1 MRETEPRAVTLYR
14 ESLPPGTV
22 VDFAY
27 DGLDRL
33 GIPAYSAAFWPEE
46 GEPVNGAGYGTTTG
60 EAAIGAFGE
69 LVEDTFCGSSLA
81 RLPRVRAS
89 YEELVRRHGADG
101 VLDPVAACLEAGSD
115 YDHSRELH
123 WIEARR
129 YPSDEVVLVPVE
141 LAASHFGDLAPEER
155 ERGALFTP
163 ITNGLGAGP
172 TLAHAL
178 SHGLL
183 ELIQRDGNSVNYRAM
198 DQGVALDLDEVSDPG
213 TRDLLA
219 RLDDAGIDVV
229 AKLAAT
235 DFGMTNLYVVGHD
248 RDPGDAPYPIMLSA
262 CGEAA
267 HPDRERA
274 LRKATLEFVAARARK
289 LFHHGPF
296 EAIEPVVPPGYLDH
310 FRNRPLQS
318 EEDRSLSAWL
328 DWLSL
333 SHEEMMD
340 LLSDPVLAV
349 RSRRKFSSLP
359 YTPDLGGDDRE
370 GLLARVA
377 RSLRE
382 AGLDVLY
389 VDLSPPDGSTRVV
402 HAIVPGLEVETMSYG
417 RIGPRNL
424 RRLLD
429 RGSDLVGLGEL
440 PHGRPEARRILLT
453 EDATE
458 NLGGPA
464 WLDYAAVGRTVGRL
478 YPLYREP
485 GRHVTALALEQG
497 AGTR

>member
-22 VDFAY
+22 IDFAY
-27 DGLDRL
+27 EGLDRL
-33 GIPAYSAAFWPEE
+33 GIPAYSAAFWPGE
-46 GEPVNGAGYGTTTG
+46 GESVNGAGYGTTAG

-69 LVEDTFCGSSLA
+69 LVEDTFCGASLA
-81 RLPRVRAS
+81 RMPRVRGS
-89 YEELVRRHGADG
+89 YEELVSRRGTGG
-101 VLDPVAACLEAGSD
+101 VLDPVAACLEAGSG
-115 YDHSRELH
+115 YDHSRELD

-129 YPSDEVVLVPVE
+129 YPSGETVLVPVE
-141 LAASHFGDLAPEER
+141 LAASHLGDLAAEER
-155 ERGALFTP
+155 GRGALFTP

-172 TLAHAL
+172 SFAHAL

-183 ELIQRDGNSVNYRAM
+183 ELIQRDGNSVGYRAM
-198 DQGVALDLDEVSDPG
+198 DRGVALDLDEISDPG
-213 TRDLLA
+213 TRVLLD
-219 RLDDAGIDVV
+219 RLDAAGIDVV

-248 RDPGDAPYPIMLSA
+248 RDPEDAPHPIMLSA

-274 LRKATLEFVAARARK
+274 LRKATLEFVAARSRK

-310 FRNRPLQS
+310 FRDRPLES

-333 SHEEMMD
+333 SHEEMMGM
-340 LLSDPVLAV
+340 LADPVLAV
-349 RSRRKFSSLP
+349 RSRRAFSGLPHTKF
-359 YTPDLGGDDRE
+359 DGDDRE
-370 GLLARVA
+370 ALLATVTQ
-377 RSLRE
+377 SLRG

-389 VDLSPPDGSTRVV
+389 VDLSPRDDGIRVV

-424 RRLLD
+424 RRLLG
-429 RGSDLVGLGEL
+429 RGSDLVGLGE
-440 PHGRPEARRILLT
+440 PPGDRPEARRILLT
-453 EDATE
+453 EAATE
-458 NLGGPA
+458 EFGGPA
-464 WLDYAAVGRTVGRL
+464 WLDYAALRRTVGRL

-485 GRHVTALALEQG
+485 GRHVAALALERG
-497 AGTR
+497 ANAR

>member
-1 MRETEPRAVTLYR
+1 MRETEPSAVTFYR
-14 ESLPPGTV
+14 ESLPPGTLI
-22 VDFAY
+22 DFAY

-33 GIPAYSAAFWPEE
+33 SIPAYSAAFWPEE
-46 GEPVNGAGYGTTTG
+46 GDPVNGAGYGTTTG

-69 LVEDTFCGSSLA
+69 LVEDTFCGASLPQ
-81 RLPRVRAS
+81 LPRVRAS
-89 YEELVRRHGADG
+89 YDELVSRHGTGG
-101 VLDPVAACLEAGSD
+101 VLDPVAACLEAGSG
-115 YDHSRELH
+115 YDHSRELD
-123 WIEARR
+123 WVEARR

-141 LAASHFGDLAPEER
+141 LAASHFGDLTPEER

-172 TLAHAL
+172 SFAHAL

-183 ELIQRDGNSVNYRAM
+183 ELVQRDGNSVNYRAM
-198 DQGVALDLDEVSDPG
+198 DMGVALDLDEISDAG
-213 TRDLLA
+213 TRALLE
-219 RLDDAGIDVV
+219 RLDDAGINVV

-248 RDPGDAPYPIMLSA
+248 RDPGDAPHPIMLSA

-318 EEDRSLSAWL
+318 EEDRSLHAWL
-328 DWLSL
+328 GWLSL
-333 SHEEMMD
+333 SHAEMMN

-349 RSRRKFSSLP
+349 RSREKFSGLP
-359 YTPDLGGDDRE
+359 HTEIDGDDRE
-370 GLLARVA
+370 GLLATVA
-377 RSLRE
+377 GSLRE
-382 AGLDVLY
+382 AGLDILY
-389 VDLSPPDGSTRVV
+389 VDLSPQGGGTRVI

-424 RRLLD
+424 GRLLE
-429 RGSDLVGLGEL
+429 RGSDLVGLGE
-440 PHGRPEARRILLT
+440 PPEDRPEARRILLT
-453 EDATE
+453 QADEE
-458 NLGGPA
+458 RFGGPA
-464 WLDYAAVGRTVGRL
+464 WLDYAAVERTVGSF

-485 GRHVTALALEQG
+485 GRHVTALAMEQG
-497 AGTR
+497 AK

>member
-1 MRETEPRAVTLYR
+1 M
-14 ESLPPGTV
+14 

-27 DGLDRL
+27 EGLDRL

-69 LVEDTFCGSSLA
+69 LVEDTFCGASLA
-81 RLPRVRAS
+81 RLPRVRGS
-89 YEELVRRHGADG
+89 YKVLVSERGEAG
-101 VLDPVAACLEAGSD
+101 VLDPVAACLEAGSP
-115 YDHSRELH
+115 YDHSRELS
-123 WIEARR
+123 WVEARR
-129 YPSDEVVLVPVE
+129 YPSGEAVLVPVE
-141 LAASHFGDLAPEER
+141 LVASHFGDLAPEER
-155 ERGALFTP
+155 GRGALFTP

-172 TLAHAL
+172 SLAHAL

-183 ELIQRDGNSVNYRAM
+183 ELIQRDGNSVSYRAM
-198 DQGVALDLDEVSDPG
+198 DRGVALDLDEISDPG
-213 TRDLLA
+213 TRALLEG
-219 RLDDAGIDVV
+219 LDAAGINVV
-229 AKLAAT
+229 PKLAAT
-235 DFGMTNLYVVGHD
+235 DFGTTNLYVVGHD
-248 RDPGDAPYPIMLSA
+248 RDPEDAPHPIMLSA

-274 LRKATLEFVAARARK
+274 LRKATLEFVAARSRK

-310 FRNRPLQS
+310 FRDRPLAS

-333 SHEEMMD
+333 SHGEMMEM
-340 LLSDPVLAV
+340 LAEPVLSV
-349 RSRRKFSSLP
+349 RSRRAFSSLP
-359 YTPDLGGDDRE
+359 HTELDGDDRE
-370 GLLARVA
+370 GLLEFVA
-377 RSLRE
+377 GNLRE

-424 RRLLD
+424 RRLLE
-429 RGSDLVGLGEL
+429 RGSDLVGLGE
-440 PHGRPEARRILLT
+440 PPEGRPEARRILLT
-453 EDATE
+453 EAAAQE
-458 NLGGPA
+458 FGGPA
-464 WLDYAAVGRTVGRL
+464 WLDYAAVERTVGRL

-485 GRHVTALALEQG
+485 GRHVAALALERG
-497 AGTR
+497 ASAR

>member
-1 MRETEPRAVTLYR
+1 MRETEPHAVTLYR

-22 VDFAY
+22 IDFAY
-27 DGLDRL
+27 ENLDRL
-33 GIPAYSAAFWPEE
+33 GIPAYSVAFWPKE
-46 GEPVNGAGYGTTTG
+46 GEPANGAGYGTTEG

-69 LVEDTFCGSSLA
+69 LAEEASSGMSLA

-89 YEELVRRHGADG
+89 YDELVPRHGIGG
-101 VLDPVAACLEAGSD
+101 VLDPVTSCLEAGSD
-115 YDHSRELH
+115 YDHSRELD
-123 WIEARR
+123 WVEARR
-129 YPSDEVVLVPVE
+129 YPTGETVLVPVE
-141 LAASHFGDLAPEER
+141 LAASHFGDLTPEER
-155 ERGALFTP
+155 GKGALFTP

-172 TLAHAL
+172 SFAHAL

-198 DQGVALDLDEVSDPG
+198 DMGVALDLDEISDPG
-213 TRDLLA
+213 TRSLLD
-219 RLDDAGIDVV
+219 RLDAAGINVV

-248 RDPGDAPYPIMLSA
+248 RDPEDAPYPIMLSA

-267 HPDRERA
+267 HPDREKA

-296 EAIEPVVPPGYLDH
+296 EAIEPVVPPGYLNH
-310 FRNRPLQS
+310 FRDRPLQS

-333 SHEEMMD
+333 SHAQMMD
-340 LLSDPVLAV
+340 LLADPVLAV
-349 RSRRKFSSLP
+349 RSRRAFSSLP
-359 YTPDLGGDDRE
+359 HTQLDGDDRE
-370 GLLARVA
+370 GLLANVA
-377 RSLRE
+377 GSLRD
-382 AGLDVLY
+382 AGLDILY
-389 VDLSPPDGSTRVV
+389 VDLSPPGGDTCVI

-429 RGSDLVGLGEL
+429 RGSDLVGLGE
-440 PHGRPEARRILLT
+440 PPQGRPEARASCSRRPPRSSSAGLLGST
-453 EDATE
+453 TRRSRRPSAASTPCTASPAATS
-458 NLGGPA
+458 
-464 WLDYAAVGRTVGRL
+464 RL
-478 YPLYREP
+478 SP
-485 GRHVTALALEQG
+485 
-497 AGTR
+497 

>member
-1 MRETEPRAVTLYR
+1 MRETEPRAVTAYR

-22 VDFAY
+22 IDFAY
-27 DGLDRL
+27 EGLDRL

-69 LVEDTFCGSSLA
+69 LVEDTFCGASLA

-89 YEELVRRHGADG
+89 YEELVSRHGADG
-101 VLDPVAACLEAGSD
+101 VLDPVAACLEAGSS
-115 YDHSRELH
+115 YDHSRELA
-123 WIEARR
+123 WVEARR
-129 YPSDEVVLVPVE
+129 YPSGETVLVPVE
-141 LAASHFGDLAPEER
+141 LAASHFGDLTAGER
-155 ERGALFTP
+155 GRGALFTP

-172 TLAHAL
+172 SLAHAL

-183 ELIQRDGNSVNYRAM
+183 ELIQRDGNSVGYRAM
-198 DQGVALDLDEVSDPG
+198 DRGVALDLDEIADPD
-213 TRDLLA
+213 TRALLDN
-219 RLDDAGIDVV
+219 LGGAGITVV
-229 AKLAAT
+229 PKLAAT
-235 DFGMTNLYVVGHD
+235 DFGMTNLYIVGYD
-248 RDPGDAPYPIMLSA
+248 SDPEDAPHPIMLSA

-274 LRKATLEFVAARARK
+274 LRKATLEFVAARSRK

-296 EAIEPVVPPGYLDH
+296 EAIEPVVPPGYLNH
-310 FRNRPLQS
+310 FRNRPLES

-333 SHEEMMD
+333 SHEEMIEM
-340 LLSDPVLAV
+340 LTDPVLAV
-349 RSRRKFSSLP
+349 RSRRRLSSLP
-359 YTPDLGGDDRE
+359 HTQLDGDDRE
-370 GLLARVA
+370 GLLAFVA
-377 RSLRE
+377 EGLRE

-402 HAIVPGLEVETMSYG
+402 HAIVPGLEVETISYG

-424 RRLLD
+424 GRLLD
-429 RGSDLVGLGEL
+429 RGSDLVGLGE
-440 PHGRPEARRILLT
+440 PPQDRPEARRILLT
-453 EDATE
+453 EAATE
-458 NLGGPA
+458 ELGGPA
-464 WLDYAAVGRTVGRL
+464 WLDYAALRRTVGRL

-485 GRHVTALALEQG
+485 GRHVTALALERG
-497 AGTR
+497 ANAR

>member
-1 MRETEPRAVTLYR
+1 MRETEPHAVILYR

-22 VDFAY
+22 IDFAY
-27 DGLDRL
+27 ENLDRL
-33 GIPAYSAAFWPEE
+33 GIPAYSVAFWPEE
-46 GEPVNGAGYGTTTG
+46 GEPANGAGYGTTEG

-69 LVEDTFCGSSLA
+69 LAEEASSGMSLA

-89 YEELVRRHGADG
+89 YDDLVSRHGIGG
-101 VLDPVAACLEAGSD
+101 VLDPVTSCLKAGSD

-123 WIEARR
+123 WVEARR
-129 YPSDEVVLVPVE
+129 YPSGEAVLVPVE
-141 LAASHFGDLAPEER
+141 LAASHFGDLTPEELR
-155 ERGALFTP
+155 RGALFTP

-172 TLAHAL
+172 SFAHAL

-198 DQGVALDLDEVSDPG
+198 DMGVALDLDEISDPG
-213 TRDLLA
+213 TRALLD
-219 RLDDAGIDVV
+219 RLDTAGINVV
-229 AKLAAT
+229 AKLAAA
-235 DFGMTNLYVVGHD
+235 DLGMTNLYVVGHD
-248 RDPGDAPYPIMLSA
+248 RDPEDAPYPIMLSA

-267 HPDRERA
+267 HPDREKA

-333 SHEEMMD
+333 SHAQMMD
-340 LLSDPVLAV
+340 LLADPVLAV
-349 RSRRKFSSLP
+349 RSREKFSGLP
-359 YTPDLGGDDRE
+359 HTQLDGDDRE
-370 GLLARVA
+370 GLLANVA
-377 RSLRE
+377 GSLRD
-382 AGLDVLY
+382 AGLDIFY
-389 VDLSPPDGSTRVV
+389 VDLSPPGGDTCVI

-429 RGSDLVGLGEL
+429 RGSDLVGLGE
-440 PHGRPEARRILLT
+440 PPKDRPEARRILLT
-453 EDATE
+453 QAASEQF
-458 NLGGPA
+458 GGPA
-464 WLDYAAVGRTVGRL
+464 WLDYAAVEKTVDRL

-485 GRHVTALALEQG
+485 GRHVAALALEQG
-497 AGTR
+497 VNAT